1 MVITQLTFTEDS
13 MSILILRTACEDEE
27 TVKKKKK
34 QMKMK
39 DKALG
44 EKLKEITGL
53 RSTTAVTTLS

>member
-1 MVITQLTFTEDS
+1 

-34 QMKMK
+34 MKMK
-39 DKALG
+39 DKASG